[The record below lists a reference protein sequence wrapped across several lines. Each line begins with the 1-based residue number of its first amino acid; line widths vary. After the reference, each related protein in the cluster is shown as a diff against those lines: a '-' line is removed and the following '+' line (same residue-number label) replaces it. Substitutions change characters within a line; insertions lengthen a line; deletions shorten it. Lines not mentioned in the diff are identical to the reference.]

1 MPRFALLPVSLVLV
15 VSLGVT
21 RTAQCQVA
29 QGIPSRTTTSIYLYV
44 GTDQPITIN
53 RQPIP
58 LDDLHAQLRAIYEQR
73 PTKRLYVGF
82 GPKARAEALEIL
94 GSTARELGI
103 ELLPVPPNRA
113 FADSG
118 DSAT

>member
-1 MPRFALLPVSLVLV
+1 MPRFALWPAALVLAV
-15 VSLGVT
+15 GLGDA
-21 RTAQCQVA
+21 RPAQCQTSQA
-29 QGIPSRTTTSIYLYV
+29 LTARTTTNIFLYV
-44 GTDQPITIN
+44 GADQPISIN

-58 LDDLHAQLRAIYEQR
+58 LDDLRGQLRAIYERR
-73 PTKRLYVGF
+73 PVKKLYVGF
-82 GPKARAEALEIL
+82 GPKARPEALEIL
-94 GSTARELGI
+94 GSTARELGL